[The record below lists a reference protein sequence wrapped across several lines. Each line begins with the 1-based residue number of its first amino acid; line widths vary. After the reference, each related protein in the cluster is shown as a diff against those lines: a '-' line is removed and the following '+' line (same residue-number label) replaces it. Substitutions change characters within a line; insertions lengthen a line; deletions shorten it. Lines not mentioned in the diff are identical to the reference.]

1 MYFNWTRP
9 NHLPY
14 PNIWLQFKARDVQT
28 DRLVEYSIVDLP
40 EDRFDE
46 AIEFMCN
53 GFLANAPMAKFKNA
67 LFDSTYVEDITRI
80 WKIILSQRM
89 SHICL
94 KDGSEDIVG
103 LNTNYVSSKSDL
115 PFLIENVST

>member
-14 PNIWLQFKARDVQT
+14 PNIWLKFKARDVQT
-28 DRLVEYSIVDLP
+28 DSLVDYSIQDIP

-46 AIEFMCN
+46 AIEFMSN
-53 GFLANAPMAKFKNA
+53 GFLANAPMAKLKNA
-67 LFDSTYVEDITRI
+67 LSDSIYVEDIRRI

-89 SHICL
+89 SCMCL

-103 LNTNYVSSKSDL
+103 LNTNYVSSKDDL
-115 PFLIENVST
+115 PFLTENV